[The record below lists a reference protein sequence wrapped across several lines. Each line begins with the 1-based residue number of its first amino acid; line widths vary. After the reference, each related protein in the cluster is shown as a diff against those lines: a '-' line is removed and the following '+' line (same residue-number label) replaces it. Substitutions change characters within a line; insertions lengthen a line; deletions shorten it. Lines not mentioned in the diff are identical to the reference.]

1 MDSSE
6 KVNCLITVR
15 KGAAAMDN
23 KNELKALI
31 GVNIK
36 REREKAKLTQDE
48 MSEMIGIETKT
59 LSAIERGT
67 VGISVASLRKICD
80 VLKISPSVIL
90 YPHATRNDIRGLADC
105 LERLTP
111 EQFEIAN
118 QIMLQLFR
126 AFDAD
131 TPTGQDD
138 RK

>member
-1 MDSSE
+1 MNDINSL
-6 KVNCLITVR
+6 KV
-15 KGAAAMDN
+15 
-23 KNELKALI
+23 LI
-31 GVNIK
+31 GTNVK
-36 REREKAKLTQDE
+36 RARETAGLTQDTL
-48 MSEMIGIETKT
+48 SEMIGLESKT

-90 YPHATRNDIRGLADC
+90 YPHSTRNDISGLADC